1 MYHHCGPCRS
11 CPARRLLE
19 FLGCR
24 SGIGAYPLI
33 LSWPH
38 KHTVDGRNPAPAHVV
53 SIPLFTGFCTSQ
65 VVQDFFHQ
73 QYEINSYKHIEMANS
88 NVQTLYLEGPSESFQ
103 PMTFYFAP
111 LDWRTYAKWK
121 TSWDTW
127 VFPKTKIGSFW
138 VLQKTVGTEH
148 AWNTML
154 SDLFHDTKGVA
165 ANVVCICIWYN
176 IYLYIHTQ

>member
-88 NVQTLYLEGPSESFQ
+88 NCANSISGRPFGKLSTNDFLLCTFGLKDLCKMEDQLRYLG
-103 PMTFYFAP
+103 
-111 LDWRTYAKWK
+111 
-121 TSWDTW
+121 
-127 VFPKTKIGSFW
+127 FPKTNWKFLGFA
-138 VLQKTVGTEH
+138 KTRCYWTCMEH
-148 AWNTML
+148 HAIRP
-154 SDLFHDTKGVA
+154 FPRYKG
-165 ANVVCICIWYN
+165 CSCQCCLHMHMI
-176 IYLYIHTQ
+176 

>member
-127 VFPKTKIGSFW
+127 VFPKTNWKFLGFA
-138 VLQKTVGTEH
+138 KTRCYWTCMEH
-148 AWNTML
+148 HAIRP
-154 SDLFHDTKGVA
+154 FPRYKG
-165 ANVVCICIWYN
+165 CSCQCCLHMHMI
-176 IYLYIHTQ
+176 